1 MRDRDDWINEHY
13 DWTTDSFDEE
23 IPEEYKLD
31 DSDWDDDTPSDK
43 WTERRMEDW
52 TIELFISK

>member
-23 IPEEYKLD
+23 IPQEYKLD

-43 WTERRMEDW
+43 WTERRMED
-52 TIELFISK
+52 